1 MKGSAR
7 ENGRCLLTG
16 ATGFLGSHIMAGLL
30 SRGRGVVVLGRP
42 SKGES
47 LQERIAKL
55 LRWFGCED
63 RAELLELHETDF
75 LETRLGLGGDV
86 YDDLCDRGLDIIHC
100 ASDTSFA
107 ERNRKRVMKSNV
119 ESLTGM
125 LDFAIESRIRGFY
138 YISTAY
144 AAGTGQRECHEAPVT
159 SARFTN
165 VYEESKAQAE
175 GIIARR
181 CREGEIPCTIIRPS
195 VVYGD
200 SVTGRSLRFNAL
212 YYPVRSLQHI
222 RDIYLDDI
230 ARHGGKKSA
239 ECGIHINGDGEL
251 YLPLRI
257 FVPHEG
263 TINLIPVDY
272 FTDAVLA
279 ILDTPAPDTYYHVT
293 SRNPETLANLVSY
306 IERFLNVTGLEVVI
320 GSSGADE
327 MKNPPEE
334 LFDHFVRLYRP
345 YMSDRR
351 IFTRE
356 HTDDATGGAL
366 PPDLSY
372 DIFRRC
378 MAFAVAANW
387 GQA

>member
-1 MKGSAR
+1 VRRSGGG
-7 ENGRCLLTG
+7 NGQYILTG
-16 ATGFLGSHIMAGLL
+16 ATGFLGSHVMAGLL
-30 SRGRGVVVLGRP
+30 RQGRGVVILGRP
-42 SKGES
+42 SQDES
-47 LQERIAKL
+47 LQERIERL

-63 RAELLELHETDF
+63 RAGLCECHETDF
-75 LETRLGLGGDV
+75 LATRLGLGGDA
-86 YDDLCDRGLDIIHC
+86 YEELCNRGLGIIHC

-107 ERNRKRVMKSNV
+107 ERNRRRVMQSNV
-119 ESLTGM
+119 EGLSEI
-125 LDFAIESRIRGFY
+125 LDFAVASGARRFS

-144 AAGTGQRECHEAPVT
+144 AAGTDQRECPEAPV
-159 SARFTN
+159 SAAHFTN
-165 VYEESKAQAE
+165 VYEESKAEAE

-181 CREGEIPCTIIRPS
+181 CREGKVPCTIIRPS

-230 ARHGGKKSA
+230 TQHGGKKSA

-251 YLPLRI
+251 YLPIRI

-272 FTDAVLA
+272 FTDTVLA
-279 ILDTPAPDTYYHVT
+279 IVDRPAAETFYHVT
-293 SRNPETLANLVSY
+293 SRNPETLATLVSY
-306 IERFLNVTGLEVVI
+306 IERFLNITGVEVVI
-320 GSSGADE
+320 GPSGADE

-334 LFDHFVRLYRP
+334 LFDHFIRLYRP
-345 YMSDRR
+345 YMADRR

-356 HTDDATGGAL
+356 HTDGATGGAL

-372 DIFRRC
+372 DIFQRC